1 MKEEV
6 ILFTISPAPH
16 TSFFPLTSFQIYLAF
31 ARLQPAQHAFPC
43 GFRAKN
49 EEQQSKTVQ
58 KIRNG
63 AKKKCSQNQKSHSSV
78 LFCSETTR
86 KRLLRRLARF
96 RLLLYAG
103 ALITNHDRNR
113 KAHQKTAYLPCV
125 NKPRGGSRIFLGGD
139 ALVSCSTSAPIN
151 HIVFFFCRIP
161 VVLENRRSSKGVGG
175 GGWVGCAPPAP
186 VPEIRP

>member
-31 ARLQPAQHAFPC
+31 ARLQPAQQAFPC
-43 GFRAKN
+43 DFRAKN
-49 EEQQSKTVQ
+49 EEQQSKTAQ

-86 KRLLRRLARF
+86 KRLLRRLAQL
-96 RLLLYAG
+96 RLLLYAR
-103 ALITNHDRNR
+103 ALITNPNRNR
-113 KAHQKTAYLPCV
+113 KAHQKTTYLPCV
-125 NKPRGGSRIFLGGD
+125 NKPRGGS
-139 ALVSCSTSAPIN
+139 PKYKKK
-151 HIVFFFCRIP
+151 P
-161 VVLENRRSSKGVGG
+161 GG
-175 GGWVGCAPPAP
+175 GSGIFFRRGCTRLLLYFNTNKPS
-186 VPEIRP
+186 